1 MPTGIITFHKMLDG
15 CIQGEFRYWEFFVST
30 YGSLAQSLV
39 ERHFVDLKEQSAKIM
54 LESLKSVR
62 QDDGAFLKEFSG
74 SNEREFLVYF
84 ERKVFDV
91 ARKHCERKERK
102 GRKGDFDAAFLG
114 NLFDK
119 VPLVHQE
126 IALLAMKG
134 LPQDETNKILRVP
147 PALVQTGEAAVLE
160 KWSGLLNRNVP
171 SFPRLEDTVLQQI
184 ESQRGFNCPAIK
196 TFADVLDGRIVWRE
210 KQHVENHVSEC
221 LYCLDRETTLKEML
235 FYLHTLVPLS
245 PELARG
251 VLANLKIPLKPSR
264 SKSALFTKV
273 MKVFK

>member
-1 MPTGIITFHKMLDG
+1 MPPDVITFHKMLNG
-15 CIQGEFRYWEFFVST
+15 CMQEEFRYWEFFVST

-74 SNEREFLVYF
+74 SNEREFLIYF
-84 ERKVFDV
+84 ERKVFEV
-91 ARKHCERKERK
+91 ARKHCDRKE
-102 GRKGDFDAAFLG
+102 RKGDFDAAFLG

-119 VPLVHQE
+119 VPLAHQE
-126 IALLAMKG
+126 VALLAMKG

-147 PALVQTGEAAVLE
+147 LALVQTGEAEVLE
-160 KWSGLLNRNVP
+160 KWSGILNRNVP
-171 SFPRLEDTVLQQI
+171 RFPRLEETVLQEI
-184 ESQRGFNCPAIK
+184 ESQRGSNCPTIK
-196 TFADVLDGRIVWRE
+196 TFADVLDGRIVWRD

-221 LYCLDRETTLKEML
+221 LYCLDRETSLKEML
-235 FYLHTLVPLS
+235 FYLRTLVPLS

-264 SKSALFTKV
+264 SKSALFTRV